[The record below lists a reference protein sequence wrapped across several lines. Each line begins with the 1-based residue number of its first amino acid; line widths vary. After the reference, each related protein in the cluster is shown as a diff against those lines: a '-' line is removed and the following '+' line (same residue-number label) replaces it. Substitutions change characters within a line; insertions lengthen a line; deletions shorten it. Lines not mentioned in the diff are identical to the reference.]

1 MTGHGIPVGIH
12 DTEGC
17 VTHPPFR
24 AEISVPDSAFCLWGD
39 DDSSHSPRHANWGL
53 ERHVNQVL
61 LLGKVRRNL
70 TGADSKEIRSDVR
83 RARRLMLKWRLSE
96 GFELIDRIERA
107 LGDLPS
113 NVARRVRAE
122 TNVLRAMGVALQ
134 DDSLGAL
141 HIALRVLRDDDIS
154 PYARTAASAVC
165 RFAYWRLRDL
175 DSLHCL
181 PRHPPTV
188 VLARRHA
195 MSAVLNL
202 CVEAAVE
209 LEQLRLSAAKRLALD
224 ALEMA
229 RTVCGPDTGLA
240 ALPASIVA
248 QVLYEQGSLYEA
260 EACIRGRLRVINAFG
275 VLECASRT
283 YLVLARIA
291 MHQGRHVFAA
301 SILREAEELG
311 ERRGWTRLIAMSMG
325 ERVDLLLRQGR
336 IKEAQLGAERL
347 DQFAARYPTRAGGA
361 GPDVQSY
368 RRIAYARLALASAAA
383 ADTVAILRQLHHD
396 AVSRHDLY
404 SALRLAVQLA
414 ASLDLAGEPDE
425 ADSLFLGALSL
436 GCFAGVYQAF
446 VDGGS
451 EMDPLLL
458 RAYDHTHRPGAAF
471 RELLPY
477 IGSLVALDKARSA
490 RRHAARATMG
500 SSEGLSVRERDI
512 LILVG
517 QGFSN
522 KRIARALT
530 ITTET
535 VKSHVKRIFLKLE
548 VKTRAQAVSRA
559 GPQGQIQTGGSRL
572 QMS

>member
-1 MTGHGIPVGIH
+1 MTGHGIPVGIQ

-17 VTHPPFR
+17 VTDPPLR
-24 AEISVPDSAFCLWGD
+24 SEINVPDSAFCLWD
-39 DDSSHSPRHANWGL
+39 DDASPYSPRHANWAP
-53 ERHVNQVL
+53 ERRVNEVL
-61 LLGKVRRNL
+61 LLGEVRRNL
-70 TGADSKEIRSDVR
+70 TGADSGQIRRDVR
-83 RARRLMLKWRLSE
+83 RARRLMLKWHLSE

-113 NVARRVRAE
+113 DVARRARAE
-122 TNVLRAMGVALQ
+122 TSVLRAIGVALQ
-134 DDSLGAL
+134 DDSLSAL
-141 HIALRVLRDDDIS
+141 YIALRVLRDDDIS
-154 PYARTAASAVC
+154 PHARTAALAVC
-165 RFAYWRLRDL
+165 RFAYWRLRDF

-188 VLARRHA
+188 VLARRDA

-209 LEQLRLSAAKRLALD
+209 LEQLRLSAAKMLALD

-275 VLECASRT
+275 VLECASRA

-291 MHQGRHVFAA
+291 MHQGRDVFAA
-301 SILREAEELG
+301 SILQEAEELG
-311 ERRGWTRLIAMSMG
+311 ERRGWARLIAMSMG
-325 ERVDLLLRQGR
+325 QRVDLLLRQGR
-336 IKEAQLGAERL
+336 ITEAQLGAERL
-347 DQFAARYPTRAGGA
+347 DQLAAQYPTRADGA
-361 GPDVQSY
+361 DPGVQSY
-368 RRIAYARLALASAAA
+368 RRIAYARLALASVAA

-396 AVSRHDLY
+396 AVGRHDLY
-404 SALRLAVQLA
+404 SAVRLAVQLA
-414 ASLDLAGEPDE
+414 ASLDLTGEPDE
-425 ADSLFLGALSL
+425 ADSLFLRALSL
-436 GCFAGVYQAF
+436 GRFAGLYQAF
-446 VDGGS
+446 VDGGG
-451 EMDPLLL
+451 EIDPLLV

-477 IGSLVALDKARSA
+477 IGSLVALDKARSS
-490 RRHAARATMG
+490 RRYAARATMR

-517 QGFSN
+517 RGLSN

-530 ITTET
+530 IAPET

-548 VKTRAQAVSRA
+548 VKTRAQAVARA
-559 GPQGQIQTGGSRL
+559 GAQGHIQTGGSWL
-572 QMS
+572 QTS